1 MELES
6 EQTDSISFL
15 ANGRAGAIS
24 LWFCDEISDIP
35 EWSSP
40 PDHSAEISAIVSS
53 SKENIEDDN
62 TAIPELD
69 LFFAVL
75 WKANIVNSDGT
86 SSTGK
91 VYYLLLLF

>member
-15 ANGRAGAIS
+15 ANGHAGAVS
-24 LWFCDEISDIP
+24 LWFCDEIGDIP

-40 PDHSAEISAIVSS
+40 PDRSAEISGVVSS
-53 SKENIEDDN
+53 SKQNAEDENTEV
-62 TAIPELD
+62 PELD

-75 WKANIVNSDGT
+75 WKANVVNSDGIA
-86 SSTGK
+86 STGK
-91 VYYLLLLF
+91 CYHSFS